1 MRHDQKEGHGL
12 PFLWRMKTVDPF
24 AGKVRNTGLRGLWET
39 PNRNVIMA
47 LSFAASIVF
56 ITFFT
61 IVLPRDSRVAHLVF
75 DIGSVHFP
83 YPFTIQNIE
92 HVLLFI
98 GLGELYVRW
107 RSASLEHSYVKMHLL
122 PEDAET
128 VLESGDLGP
137 IRKRI
142 AGMSNPEHG
151 ILPSLI
157 EVCILQFQ
165 SGRSVD
171 QTVAVMNSN
180 LELIQHRVD
189 LSYSLIRYLAW
200 LIPTLG
206 FIGTTIGI
214 GSALASVP
222 ASGDIDMPALARQ
235 LSVGFDCTMVAL
247 AESALLVFFLHYVQ
261 EREELG
267 VNLAGTY
274 TLRNLINRLFSSTT

>member
-1 MRHDQKEGHGL
+1 
-12 PFLWRMKTVDPF
+12 MKTVDPF
-24 AGKVRNTGLRGLWET
+24 SAVRGNPGLMKLWDTPDRKVIT
-39 PNRNVIMA
+39 A
-47 LSFAASIVF
+47 LAFAASLIF
-56 ITFFT
+56 IAFFSL
-61 IVLPRDSRVAHLVF
+61 VLPGDSRIAHLVF
-75 DIGSVHFP
+75 DINSPHFP
-83 YPFTIQNIE
+83 YPFTIQNAE
-92 HVLLFI
+92 HILLFI

-107 RSASLEHSYVKMHLL
+107 RSAVKELGYVKMHLL
-122 PEDAET
+122 PEDSET
-128 VLESGDLGP
+128 VLEGADLGP
-137 IRKRI
+137 IRKRV
-142 AGMSNPEHG
+142 AGMTNQEHG

-157 EVCILQFQ
+157 EVSILQFQ

-189 LSYSLIRYLAW
+189 LSYSLIRYIAW

-222 ASGDIDMPALARQ
+222 EGGDLDMPALARQ

-247 AESALLVFFLHYVQ
+247 AESAILVFFLHIIQ
-261 EREELG
+261 EKEELG

-274 TLRNLINRLFSSTT
+274 TLRNLINRLFSSAT

>member
-1 MRHDQKEGHGL
+1 MPGVRL
-12 PFLWRMKTVDPF
+12 MKTVDPLSGKAPSTTP
-24 AGKVRNTGLRGLWET
+24 AGWPQVFELLWDK
-39 PNRNVIMA
+39 PDRMVIMV
-47 LSFAASIVF
+47 LSIVAAVVF
-56 ITFFT
+56 IGFCTA
-61 IVLPRDSRVAHLVF
+61 ILPPTSRAAHLLF
-75 DIGSVHFP
+75 DINSLHFV
-83 YPFTIQNIE
+83 YPFTIQNLE
-92 HVLLFI
+92 HLLLFL

-107 RSASLEHSYVKMHLL
+107 RTAAKELRFVKMHLL

-128 VLESGDLGP
+128 VLEASDLGP
-137 IRKRI
+137 IRRRI
-142 AGMSNPEHG
+142 AGLADREHG

-165 SGRSVD
+165 SGRSID

-189 LSYSLIRYLAW
+189 LSYSLIRYIAW

-206 FIGTTIGI
+206 FIGTVIGI

-222 ASGDIDMPALARQ
+222 AGGDIDMPQLAAQ

-247 AESALLVFFLHYVQ
+247 AESAILVFFLHIIQ

-274 TLRNLINRLFSSTT
+274 TLRNLINRLFSSPV